1 MKHVWLTLLLG
12 GAGAQTVTGVASVV
26 DGDTLSIRGVKVRLA
41 GVDAVESSQV
51 CVRAGARY
59 GCGRAAALALS
70 DLLGQRPVTCT
81 RRDTDRYGRL
91 VGDCVVGGLSVN
103 RWVVQ
108 RGWALP
114 YLAFGGSA
122 FVKDAAAARAAGL
135 GVHAGTYQEPWA
147 YRRDPRAP
155 FVVSAPTAAVVFAS
169 CAQARAAG
177 AAPIR
182 RGSPGYRAGLDGNG
196 DGVACE

>member
-1 MKHVWLTLLLG
+1 MRHVWLTLLLG

-26 DGDTLSIRGVKVRLA
+26 DGDTLMIRGVKVRLA
-41 GVDAVESSQV
+41 GVDAVEASQV
-51 CVRAGARY
+51 CLRAGVRY

-70 DLLGQRPVTCT
+70 DLLGQRPVTCV

-91 VGDCVVGGLSVN
+91 VGDCVVGSLSVN
-103 RWVVQ
+103 RWAVQ

-114 YLAFGGSA
+114 YLAFGGAA
-122 FVKDAAAARAAGL
+122 FVKDAAAARAAGV
-135 GVHAGTYQEPWA
+135 GIHAGAYQEPWA
-147 YRRDPRAP
+147 YRRDPQVP
-155 FVVSAPTAAVVFAS
+155 FVSTSGGAVFFAS

-182 RGSPGYRAGLDGNG
+182 RGAPGYRAGLDGNG